1 MNYIISFISRNIFT
15 HSSMVL
21 YELFHSIY
29 DKYDLI
35 MNSNIKCI
43 AMYQFELEKF
53 DIKNN
58 LDIILSILKII
69 INKYNNII
77 DNDIHNDY
85 EIIDYKQLLINCPD
99 ILKKSIETLLEI
111 IHKINNNLDI
121 IHKKIDN
128 YNHSY
133 FKLFYNINIDEYIQQ
148 IILYNKI
155 FNDRKYLFFKL
166 IKFYDIKL
174 N

>member
-15 HSSMVL
+15 HSSMLL

-35 MNSNIKCI
+35 MNSNIRSIKT
-43 AMYQFELEKF
+43 YQFELEKT
-53 DIKNN
+53 DIKNK
-58 LDIILSILKII
+58 LSSILSILKII
-69 INKYNNII
+69 IHKYNNII
-77 DNDIHNDY
+77 DDNTNDDY
-85 EIIDYKQLLINCPD
+85 EIIDYEHLLINCPD
-99 ILKKSIETLLEI
+99 ILKNSIISLLDI

-121 IHKKIDN
+121 IHKKINN
-128 YNHSY
+128 YNQSY
-133 FKLFYNINIDEYIQQ
+133 LKLLYNITIDNYIQQ
-148 IILYNKI
+148 INLYNKI
-155 FNDRKYLFFKL
+155 FNDRIYLFFKL